1 MGMASTRDPDAA
13 AEEFERLLEPML
25 GIAYGTAFRLTRSRD
40 EAEDLVQE
48 AAVQAFHAFATFQP
62 GTNFKAWFF
71 RILINRFRRNCR
83 NRARE
88 PHLVAIEDAP
98 DLYLYAE
105 SARAGLAGQDRNP
118 ADLVLQ
124 KMDQEQIQ
132 AALWALP
139 DEYRLVCVFYFMENL
154 SYQEIA
160 DLLGCPVGTIR
171 SRLHRGRKL
180 LQKALWQIAQE
191 HGVVVGLAG
200 AEVGQRG

>member
-1 MGMASTRDPDAA
+1 MVTKRDPDQAA
-13 AEEFERLLEPML
+13 AQFEDLLEPIL
-25 GIAYGTAFRLTRSRD
+25 GMAYGTAYRLTRSRD

-48 AAVQAFHAFATFQP
+48 AAVQAFHAFNTFEL

-71 RILINRFRRNCR
+71 RILINLFRRSCR

-105 SARAGLAGQDRNP
+105 CARAGLTGREQNP
-118 ADLVLQ
+118 AELILQ
-124 KMDQEQIQ
+124 KMDEEQIQ
-132 AALWALP
+132 AALAALP
-139 DEYRLVCVFYFMENL
+139 DEYRLVSVFYFMENL

-160 DLLGCPVGTIR
+160 DILGCPVGTIR

-180 LQKALWQIAQE
+180 LQKALWQIARE
-191 HGVVVGLAG
+191 HGVVAGLAG
-200 AEVGQRG
+200 AEVGQR